1 MNTLSANWG
10 KNIELSIFGESHG
23 KAIGINIGNL
33 PAGIKLDS
41 EKIKREMSRRAP
53 GKDRMST
60 ARKET
65 DEPVILSGVLDGVTT
80 GAPLCAIIQNSDRH
94 SKDYSILKTH
104 MRPGHSD
111 YPAFV
116 KYGGF
121 NDVRGGGHFSG
132 RLTAPLVFAGAVA
145 KQILAQKGIRVIS
158 HIKSVHGVCDESF
171 GRQIS
176 NETVNALLGM
186 RYPVLNGDI
195 LPLMQAE
202 VEKARENLDSVGGK
216 IECAVLGI
224 DAGCGEPFFRS
235 CESVLSSILFSVP
248 AVKGVEFGDGFDLAD
263 MCGSEANDCY
273 YFDGDA
279 VKAHTNH
286 NGGILGGITNG
297 MPLTFTVAIKPTPSI
312 SKEQNTVDIEKKE
325 NTTLEIK
332 GRHDPCIVF
341 RALPVIEAA
350 AALAILDIVRA
361 DI

>member
-1 MNTLSANWG
+1 MSANWG

-23 KAIGINIGNL
+23 KAVGINIGNL
-33 PAGIKLDS
+33 PSGIKLDS

-65 DEPVILSGVLDGVTT
+65 DEPIILSGILDGVTT

-171 GRQIS
+171 GPQIS

-273 YFDGDA
+273 YYDGDA
-279 VKAHTNH
+279 VKARTNH